1 MYSLQLLSPHL
12 EKLTDSEKIK
22 LFIDFLRY
30 HNSNSLSCNFL
41 TIQEKS
47 QVIDNILSSV
57 FTQKKYKIKLSKILS
72 WAFKN

>member
-41 TIQEKS
+41 TVQEKS